1 MLVQAVGSS
10 IQITYQTKAAT
21 FTPDQLMRALKE
33 REYVATLAQATDKRN
48 PNAPPIP
55 IPAFSKENVNI
66 FFYSDQKMFVV
77 QILNTLD
84 LTSLLEDL
92 KPILVKLNMT
102 ESVIAV
108 ITFTCRTAILS
119 SKKDPQKNLTGLIN
133 SKFLDGINSQVNQ
146 NLKVGSIRFITEMQE
161 GQDQSLEL
169 LLEPLD
175 ADPKKE
181 HYSFVMVYKTSDMK
195 KFNDFIGKFGQDMIS
210 SIVEQVERANV

>member
-1 MLVQAVGSS
+1 M
-10 IQITYQTKAAT
+10 KA
-21 FTPDQLMRALKE
+21 LRE

-77 QILNTLD
+77 QILNTID

-102 ESVIAV
+102 EDVIAV
-108 ITFTCRTAILS
+108 ITLTCRTSILS
-119 SKKDPQKNLTGLIN
+119 SRNEPQRNLTSLLN
-133 SKFLDGINSQVNQ
+133 SKFLDGVNSTMNQ
-146 NLKVGSIRFITEMQE
+146 NLQVGSIRFMTEKQE

-181 HYSFVMVYKTSDMK
+181 YSFVMVYKASEMK
-195 KFNDFIGKFGQDMIS
+195 KFNDFVDKFGQDMIT
-210 SIVEQVERANV
+210 SIIEQMERTNV